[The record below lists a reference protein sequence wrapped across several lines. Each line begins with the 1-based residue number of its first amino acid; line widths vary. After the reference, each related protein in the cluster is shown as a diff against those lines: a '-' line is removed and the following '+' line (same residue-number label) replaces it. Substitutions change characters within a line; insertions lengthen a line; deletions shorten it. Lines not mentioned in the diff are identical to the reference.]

1 MNNRPIPYGRQSISE
16 KDIEAVVQVLR
27 SDWLTQGP
35 MVGEFE
41 RAVAERCGA
50 RYAVA
55 VNSGTSAL
63 HIACAAL
70 GLGPDDVL
78 WTSPITFVASANC
91 ALYCGARVDFVD
103 IEPDTA
109 NIDVNCLE
117 DKLRKAARTGS
128 LPKVVVA
135 VDFAGQPCDL
145 AEIRALAD
153 RYGFFVIEDAC
164 HSLGATYRG
173 EPVGNG
179 RYADITV
186 TSFHPVKL
194 ITTGE
199 GGMALT
205 NDPDLATR
213 MRRLRSHGITRDPDE
228 MEGAPHGPWY
238 YEQIQLGWNYRMTD
252 IQAALGLSQ
261 VRRLEE
267 FVARRRALAARYED
281 LLAGLPVTPVTQ
293 LPDRKSAWHLYVV
306 RLDLAAIAPKAR
318 RDVFEALR
326 ASGIGVQV
334 HYIPVHLQPW
344 YRNMGFREGMF
355 PGAERYYH
363 GAISLPIY
371 PDLSYE
377 DQEKV
382 VTALREAIA

>member
-377 DQEKV
+377 DQEKG